1 MPVGK
6 QPVDPRIVE
15 ALPRV
20 RAHMKRHKHQQKDV
34 MRLTR
39 LSQPQVSKFLAGQRH
54 RVTKDVLAIFQYA
67 EIDIDSEFAAGD
79 LPLPL
84 SQSVRQIL
92 EDNPRAAALVARLIE
107 AMVPVLSNLLEPA
120 PTPKEGP

>member
-1 MPVGK
+1 
-6 QPVDPRIVE
+6 
-15 ALPRV
+15 
-20 RAHMKRHKHQQKDV
+20 MKRHKHQQKDV

-92 EDNPRAAALVARLIE
+92 EDNPRAAAMVARLIE